1 MSGMTTSNSSL
12 LIRAELW
19 SAELKETLEDDL
31 MMMGYVDMLEGFPDG
46 DTFTIP
52 SVGDAQVND
61 YQEDEA
67 VTYRPLDTGEWQFS
81 IDEYLS
87 SGTYVTKKAEQDSFY
102 MGQLVSSFVPKQRR
116 AIMEHFEATVLEKPE
131 AILGASANGQYAINS
146 AYHRMSG
153 GNAGKIEVADFAYAR
168 YALKKANV
176 PDTALV
182 AIVDPSV
189 EYTINTLSNL
199 VSVSDNPR
207 WEGIVAD
214 GIATGMK
221 FVKNIYGF
229 DVYTSNYLPEV
240 TDSALPER
248 DGSTTNDFSSTAGKA
263 NYFFSAAP
271 DVTPWKAAWRQA
283 PEVDAEWN
291 KDFQR
296 TEFVTTARYGSKL
309 YRPENMVSIV
319 TSTAVS

>member
-19 SAELKETLEDDL
+19 SAELKETLKDDL
-31 MMMGYVDMLEGFPDG
+31 MMMGYVDMLDGFPDG
-46 DTFTIP
+46 TTFTIP

-61 YQEDEA
+61 YAEDEA
-67 VTYRPLDTGEWQFS
+67 VQYRPLDTGEWQFT

-87 SGTYVTKKAEQDSFY
+87 SGTYVTKKAEQDSYY
-102 MGQLVSSFVPKQRR
+102 MSQLVSSFVPKQRR

-131 AILGASANGQYAINS
+131 AILGASTNGQYAING

-176 PDTALV
+176 PDTNLI

-207 WEGIVAD
+207 WEGVVAE

-229 DVYTSNYLPEV
+229 DVYCSNYLPDV
-240 TDSALPER
+240 TDNALPER
-248 DGSTTNDFSSTAGKA
+248 DGSTTNNFSSTAGKA
-263 NYFFSAAP
+263 NYFFSAAS
-271 DVTPWKAAWRQA
+271 DVRPWKAAWRQM

-296 TEFVTTARYGSKL
+296 TEFVTTARYGTKL
-309 YRPENMVSIV
+309 YRPENMVSII